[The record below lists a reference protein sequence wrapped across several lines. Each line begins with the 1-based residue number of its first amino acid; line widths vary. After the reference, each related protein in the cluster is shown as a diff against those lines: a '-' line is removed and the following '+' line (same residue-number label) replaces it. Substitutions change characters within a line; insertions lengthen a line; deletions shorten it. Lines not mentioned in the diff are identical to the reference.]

1 MRHEDRSTSPLSA
14 YGNTGR
20 FLVNAKDHGKGQS
33 RKKKKRKK
41 KKSRRFALLQ
51 DALRVSKIRSQD
63 SP

>member
-33 RKKKKRKK
+33 RKKKEKK